1 MAYAKAR
8 INAVK
13 LIEYR
18 LEKRLDT
25 NDVDTRYFKDRFVWI
40 IDKFKDE
47 YFVNGKQVDVQKFMD
62 RTFDLLS
69 ILINEGKVKN
79 ISRFIY
85 ALGISMCEVAPKLD
99 LKIKV
104 TPNFFID
111 HFHMAV
117 MERFRYQRLFIRKH
131 LNFFVKALYNVGF
144 SVIEAIFAVELAL
157 VWAETVTKY
166 DWSLEQFLED
176 LIDEMEMQCVL
187 TSKLYNRE
195 MFYPRG
201 YRHKNK

>member
-1 MAYAKAR
+1 MAYAKAPVNSVR
-8 INAVK
+8 

-18 LEKRLDT
+18 LEERLDT
-25 NDVDTRYFKDRFVWI
+25 NVDDTRYFKDRFAWV

-62 RTFDLLS
+62 RTFDLLR
-69 ILINEGKVKN
+69 IVINEGKVKN
-79 ISRFIY
+79 LSRFIY
-85 ALGISMCEVAPKLD
+85 ALGISICEVAPKLD

-111 HFHMAV
+111 QFHMAV
-117 MERFRYQRLFIRKH
+117 MERFRYQRLFIKKH
-131 LNFFVKALYNVGF
+131 LNFFAKALYNVGF
-144 SVIEAIFAVELAL
+144 SEIESIQAVESALA
-157 VWAETVTKY
+157 WAETLTKY
-166 DWSLEQFLED
+166 DWTLEQFLED

-201 YRHKNK
+201 YRHKKK